1 MSCGR
6 SHTAVM
12 EYRALNS
19 ISLIPDGRALRPGC
33 SVTRRKTMTIKAKFV
48 VIAAVAAA
56 ILASPA
62 LALTQQVS
70 HLICP
75 SGYSLIG
82 KFCISDRTGD
92 IVLPATYK

>member
-1 MSCGR
+1 
-6 SHTAVM
+6 
-12 EYRALNS
+12 
-19 ISLIPDGRALRPGC
+19 
-33 SVTRRKTMTIKAKFV
+33 MTSKAKPV
-48 VIAAVAAA
+48 LIAAIAAVL
-56 ILASPA
+56 LASPA

-82 KFCISDRTGD
+82 QFCIGGKTGD